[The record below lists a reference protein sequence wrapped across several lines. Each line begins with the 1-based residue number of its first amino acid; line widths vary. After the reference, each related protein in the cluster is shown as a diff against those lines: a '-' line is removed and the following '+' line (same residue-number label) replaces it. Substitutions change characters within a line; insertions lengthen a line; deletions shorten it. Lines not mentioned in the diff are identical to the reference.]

1 MTQFTMNN
9 LYSYNEL
16 LESLY
21 LEEETL
27 FVLHTDRSERAGTI
41 GMCISG

>member
-1 MTQFTMNN
+1 MTQFAMNI

-21 LEEETL
+21 LEETL
-27 FVLHTDRSERAGTI
+27 FVLHTDRGGCVGTT